1 MGKIDNMEFLYKA
14 SPMGELLDAD
24 EQNGIVK
31 GYGSYFDNKDS
42 DADIIRRGAYQKT
55 IKENG
60 ERVKYLYQHNMMQPI
75 GKMKELYEDEK
86 GLVFVAEIPKT
97 TLGKDV
103 IELMKAGVITE
114 NSVGILPIVKED
126 KGDYREI
133 KEVKLFEISAVT
145 LAANDQAK
153 ILDVKGTKNLDE
165 LYKRYDT
172 IAKLLRKG
180 EISDD
185 MGYALEAEI
194 LKLKALFVDATK
206 PVEETT
212 SPVEVKADDSEIESY
227 LLNTLLKRFT
237 VILAS
242 RQDPCAARIGCE
254 CSPVAVR
261 ESRARCVARERPD
274 SNLACQAR
282 ARPDPA
288 PLPVE
293 SQ

>member
-1 MGKIDNMEFLYKA
+1 MEFLYKA

-206 PVEETT
+206 PSEEDT
-212 SPVEVKADDSEIESY
+212 SPVEVKADNSEVESY
-227 LLNTLLKRFT
+227 LFNTLKQRF
-237 VILAS
+237 S
-242 RQDPCAARIGCE
+242 
-254 CSPVAVR
+254 
-261 ESRARCVARERPD
+261 
-274 SNLACQAR
+274 
-282 ARPDPA
+282 
-288 PLPVE
+288 
-293 SQ
+293 